1 MGLFKIVGN
10 FLDSVFELIV
20 GLVGALIA
28 TAILAVG
35 AVIELAAD
43 ILSWIDD
50 GLKELLD
57 AGSTEV
63 NVIKGSAIA
72 DFIRINQANGN
83 YTEITYSQLKEMNT
97 SVINVANNDSEA
109 QKIQMIKSERG
120 LSNNANEKF
129 AGKDVLKIK
138 IA

>member
-83 YTEITYSQLKEMNT
+83 YTEITYSQLN
-97 SVINVANNDSEA
+97 I
-109 QKIQMIKSERG
+109 
-120 LSNNANEKF
+120 
-129 AGKDVLKIK
+129 
-138 IA
+138 

>member
-10 FLDSVFELIV
+10 FIDSVFELIV

-43 ILSWIDD
+43 ILSWIED

>member
-20 GLVGALIA
+20 GLVGVLIA

-120 LSNNANEKF
+120 LSNNVNEKF

>member
-72 DFIRINQANGN
+72 DFVRINQANGN

>member
-43 ILSWIDD
+43 ILSWIED

>member
-35 AVIELAAD
+35 AVIEMAAD
-43 ILSWIDD
+43 IISWIDD

-72 DFIRINQANGN
+72 DFIRINQANDN

>member
-72 DFIRINQANGN
+72 DFIRINQDKGN

>member
-43 ILSWIDD
+43 ILSWIED
-50 GLKELLD
+50 GLEELLD